1 MGREA
6 APAQGGNVAAMTLNN
21 AQTAWL
27 NWLIHPKRCS
37 PRTIE
42 AYAHA
47 LRYYF
52 EHLAGSVS
60 GELTLDDVV
69 DVSSGDMRSWMAHL
83 RGKDNP
89 LSARSLAQHLSAI
102 KSFHAYLDLHL
113 DRPNAQVALMRGPR
127 LKATLPRPLNID
139 QMQGLLTETQMDAD
153 RDDWENTRDEAVYML
168 LYGLGLRIS
177 EALSLTVK
185 QTPLAESLVIT
196 GKGNKMRTLPV
207 LAAVR
212 DAIEAYKAQQPF
224 VLKPEDRLFRA
235 RRGGDL
241 SPRHVQASIQHL
253 RSRLGLSDRATPHA
267 LRHSFA
273 THLLGSGADLRSIQ
287 ELLGHASLSTTQ
299 KYTQVDTEKLLSAYA
314 AAHPKG

>member
-1 MGREA
+1 MEREA
-6 APAQGGNVAAMTLNN
+6 TILGRVRGLFVTLDD
-21 AQTAWL
+21 AIFAWL
-27 NWLIHPKRCS
+27 DWLKGQKRCS
-37 PRTIE
+37 PRTVE

-47 LRYYF
+47 LRYYTGY
-52 EHLAGSVS
+52 LSRAIDN
-60 GELTLDDVV
+60 LTLADVV
-69 DVSSGDMRSWMAHL
+69 AVTSADVRGWMAYL
-83 RGKDNP
+83 RAKDPP

-102 KSFHAYLDLHL
+102 KSFHSWLDLHH
-113 DRPNAQVALMRGPR
+113 DMGNAYVALMRGPR
-127 LKATLPRPLNID
+127 LKATLPRPLNED
-139 QMQGLLTETQMDAD
+139 QAMGLITETHLDAD
-153 RDDWENTRDEAVYML
+153 RDVWENARDEAVYLL

-177 EALSLTVK
+177 EALSLQVK
-185 QTPLAESLVIT
+185 DAPLGDTLRIV
-196 GKGNKMRTLPV
+196 GKGNKMRALPV

-212 DAIEAYKAQQPF
+212 DAVEAYRRQQPF

-235 RRGGDL
+235 KRGGEL
-241 SPRHVQASIQHL
+241 SPRHVQASLQHM

-299 KYTQVDTEKLLSAYA
+299 KYTQVDTERLLSAYA

>member
-1 MGREA
+1 MT
-6 APAQGGNVAAMTLNN
+6 PSLFDAQIRWIS
-21 AQTAWL
+21 WL
-27 NWLIHPKRCS
+27 KDQKRCS
-37 PRTIE
+37 ARTLE

-52 EHLAGSVS
+52 DHLSTS
-60 GELTLDDVV
+60 LRTDLTLEDVV
-69 DVSSGDMRSWMAHL
+69 TVSSGDIRGWMAHL
-83 RGKDNP
+83 RGKDEP

-102 KSFHAYLDLHL
+102 KSFHSFLDLHF
-113 DRPNAQVALMRGPR
+113 DMPNAQVALMRGPR
-127 LKATLPRPLNID
+127 LKATLPRPLTQD
-139 QMQGLLTETQMDAD
+139 QTLGLLHENQMDSD
-153 RDDWENTRDEAVYML
+153 RDDWENARDEAVYML

-177 EALSLTVK
+177 EALSLQVK
-185 QTPLAESLVIT
+185 DAPLGDTLRIV
-196 GKGNKMRTLPV
+196 GKGNKMRALPV

-212 DAIEAYKAQQPF
+212 DAIEAYRAQQPF
-224 VLKPEDRLFRA
+224 TLQPEDKLFRA
-235 RRGGDL
+235 KRGGEL
-241 SPRHVQASIQHL
+241 SPRHVQASVQHL

-287 ELLGHASLSTTQ
+287 ELLGHVSLSTTQ

>member
-1 MGREA
+1 MPELSDV
-6 APAQGGNVAAMTLNN
+6 QF
-21 AQTAWL
+21 QWL
-27 NWLIHPKRCS
+27 DWLKGQRRCS

-47 LRYYF
+47 LRYYLA
-52 EHLAGSVS
+52 HLTRTVS
-60 GELTLDDVV
+60 ADLSLADVV
-69 DVSSGDMRSWMAHL
+69 AVSSADVRGWMAHL
-83 RGKDNP
+83 RGKDPP

-102 KSFHAYLDLHL
+102 KSFHNWLDVHL
-113 DRPNAQVALMRGPR
+113 DMGNAQVAMMRGPR
-127 LKATLPRPLNID
+127 LKATLPRPLNED
-139 QMQGLLTETQMDAD
+139 QAAGLLTETRLDAD
-153 RDDWENTRDEAVYML
+153 RDDWENARDEAVYSL

-177 EALSLTVK
+177 EALSLTVAD
-185 QTPLAESLVIT
+185 TPLTASLRIT

-207 LAAVR
+207 LPAVR
-212 DAIEAYKAQQPF
+212 DAIEAYKAQVPF
-224 VLKPEDRLFRA
+224 PLTAEMKLFRA
-235 RRGGDL
+235 KRGGEL
-241 SPRHVQASIQHL
+241 SPRHVQASMQHM

-287 ELLGHASLSTTQ
+287 ELLGHVSLSTTQ